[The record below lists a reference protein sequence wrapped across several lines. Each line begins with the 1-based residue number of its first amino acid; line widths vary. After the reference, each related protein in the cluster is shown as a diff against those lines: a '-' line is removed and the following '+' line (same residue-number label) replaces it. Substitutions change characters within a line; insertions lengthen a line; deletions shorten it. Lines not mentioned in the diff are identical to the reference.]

1 MVGGVVPMS
10 EERRMLIVRLLRDTY
25 ADFGATLAAE
35 KLLEL
40 DQIKVS
46 AETVRRIQIDL
57 GLWRPKKRRAKRVF
71 QLRQRRP
78 RFGEL
83 IQIDGSPH
91 DWFEGCGPRCT
102 LIVLIDDATSRLTA
116 LHSLRWRI
124 KPEDDP
130 DLALARQDERVLSKS
145 LTLSYGGHEV
155 LREDA
160 GPGTSMRGST

>member
-83 IQIDGSPH
+83 IQIDGSPMT
-91 DWFEGCGPRCT
+91 G
-102 LIVLIDDATSRLTA
+102 
-116 LHSLRWRI
+116 
-124 KPEDDP
+124 
-130 DLALARQDERVLSKS
+130 SKAA
-145 LTLSYGGHEV
+145 V
-155 LREDA
+155 
-160 GPGTSMRGST
+160 RGVR